1 MMTGTYARRV
11 IKADEAPTSLPVWRP
26 APQGQVPAATPTSR
40 PALAPAY
47 EVPAPDFR
55 PLEEEARQ
63 RGLAE
68 GIRAAEESYRS
79 KMARLDQ
86 LAASLEAERERFF
99 ARMEPELVRLAMS
112 IAEKIIGQELELRP
126 EAVLDIIR
134 GAMKRLRDREELRI
148 SVNPRDVERVKEA
161 REDLISA
168 VDGVKRIDIIEDRR
182 VEAGGCV
189 IESPNGTLDARLRT
203 QLDEV
208 GNALQE
214 LLPELEDEEVHG
226 PQPVS

>member
-1 MMTGTYARRV
+1 MTAATAGRV
-11 IKADEAPTSLPVWRP
+11 IKANEAPSNLPAWRP
-26 APQGQVPAATPTSR
+26 TVQSQLPAVPVTGRPVLAAAFET
-40 PALAPAY
+40 A
-47 EVPAPDFR
+47 APDFR

-63 RGLAE
+63 RGLAD
-68 GIRAAEESYRS
+68 GIRAAEDSYRG
-79 KMARLDQ
+79 KMARLDT
-86 LAASLEAERERFF
+86 LAASLQEERERFF

-134 GAMKRLRDREELRI
+134 AAMKRLRDREELRI

-189 IESPNGTLDARLRT
+189 IESANGTLDARLRT

-208 GNALQE
+208 GSALQG